1 MNNMGGGSK
10 GGTRRRL
17 TVFCTVGVLLF
28 AGLFFLPHLHAF
40 ERISLD
46 SNSWLINEG
55 FQPEWTAEEFEAP
68 EDSTWIKRPGG
79 SYQRILDI
87 APGPKNEL
95 KTWTFITWFDAPAE
109 MIDYP
114 NALGLRLP
122 GIGEAW
128 QIYINGKMIA
138 DEHFLDEKGNIRIN
152 RTVRGTTINFS
163 GHVLKEKNNLLAFKI
178 TGHTRFRNTGLYY
191 YPGYEIDDFKRM
203 ERNHSEMMV
212 LVLLGLYLLASMYHL
227 VLFLKRKK
235 EKYNLYFGSMAFFV
249 VIYFLS
255 RTDFILHLVPAADIV
270 HIVEIIS
277 LFTLF
282 PFLIAFVEHL
292 IFSKVSKFTKI
303 YAAFWGIVI
312 IAVPFVP
319 MSYTDYII
327 QAWQGIALLVVGYFL
342 YLFYKG
348 YRAGVPEVKPMLAA
362 ILILSVTITFDI
374 LDFIFFHTGFAFS
387 KYGTLVAVIG
397 TAIILANKFM
407 RVYNEAEDLN
417 VNLELRVKERT
428 DELQQTLKT
437 VEDLK
442 EKQDGDYYLTSLLM
456 APLAR
461 NDVSSKNIRVESRM
475 QQNKSFEFRGK
486 TNEIGGDLNI
496 ATSISLHGKK
506 HIAFLNSDA
515 MGKSIQ
521 GAGGALVTGAIYNA
535 FLNRSKLVNPYQ
547 RLFPEL
553 WLRDCLLDLSNVFS
567 IFKGSMFTSL
577 CMGLVDDETGF
588 VYYVNAEHPLMV
600 LYKEGKATYLEK
612 DIVLRRIGMEFE
624 EEDVIIKT
632 YQMKPGDQLISG
644 SDGRDDIFLGVTDE
658 GVRILNDDVEAFLN
672 HVEKGRGDLND
683 IYTSILEQGSLT
695 DDFTLLSIAYSPDE
709 AINSMKYRTAH
720 ELPDEVHALIK
731 KAKAVSEKGNRNEA
745 LSLLRSAKEK
755 SGGHSTVL
763 QEIIKVYVRDSK
775 FDLASEISEQ
785 FSSDNPHDHELLYLT
800 SYSMKMKGEYGTA
813 ADYGERLRLRKPG
826 IAKNLF
832 NLADTYRLMGS
843 PVKAQEVLHQGL
855 SIENDNAYAL
865 RLKKALE
872 NTPH

>member
-1 MNNMGGGSK
+1 MLG
-10 GGTRRRL
+10 
-17 TVFCTVGVLLF
+17 VFLF
-28 AGLFFLPHLHAF
+28 AGLFFLPHLYAF
-40 ERISLD
+40 EKISLD
-46 SNSWLINEG
+46 SNSWWIHEG
-55 FQPEWTAEEFEAP
+55 FKPEWTEEAFDVT
-68 EDSTWIKRPGG
+68 EDSSWIKRPGG

-95 KTWTFITWFDAPAE
+95 KTWTFITWFNAPAG
-109 MIDYP
+109 MIEYP

-122 GIGEAW
+122 GIGEIW
-128 QIYINGKMIA
+128 QIYINGKLIA
-138 DEHFLDEKGNIRIN
+138 DEYFMDGEGGIRIN
-152 RTVRGTTINFS
+152 RTVRGTIINFS
-163 GHVLKEKNNLLAFKI
+163 GHLLKEKKNIMTVRI
-178 TGHTRFRNTGLYY
+178 TGHSRFRNTGLYY

-203 ERNHSEMMV
+203 ERNYSEMMV
-212 LVLLGLYLLASMYHL
+212 LVLLGLYLLAAMYHL
-227 VLFLKRKK
+227 VLFLKRRKDR
-235 EKYNLYFGSMAFFV
+235 YNLYFGSMGIFI

-255 RTDFILHLVPAADIV
+255 RTDFILHLVPPADIV
-270 HIVEIIS
+270 HIVELVS
-277 LFTLF
+277 LFAIF
-282 PFLIAFVEHL
+282 PLLVAFIEHL
-292 IFSKVSKFTKI
+292 FFSVVSKFTKI
-303 YAAFWGIVI
+303 YTIWSGLLI
-312 IAVPFVP
+312 IAVPFIP

-327 QAWQGIALLVVGYFL
+327 QLWQAIALLVLVYIL
-342 YLFYKG
+342 YLFYRG
-348 YRAGVPEVKPMLAA
+348 YRARVPEVKPLLAA
-362 ILILSVTITFDI
+362 IAILSITITFDI
-374 LDFIFFHTGFAFS
+374 LDFIFYHTGFAFS

-397 TAIILANKFM
+397 TAFILANKFM

-428 DELQQTLKT
+428 VELQHTLKT

-461 NDVSSKNIRVESRM
+461 NDVSSKNIQVESQTR
-475 QQNKSFEFRGK
+475 QNKSFEFKGK
-486 TNEIGGDLNI
+486 VIEIGGDLNI

-535 FLNRSKLVNPYQ
+535 FLNRSKLINPYQ

-553 WLRDCLLDLSNVFS
+553 WLRDCLMDLNNVFS

-577 CMGLVDDETGF
+577 CMGLVDDETGLM
-588 VYYVNAEHPLMV
+588 YYLNAEHPLMV
-600 LYKEGKATYLEK
+600 LYQGGKASYLEK
-612 DIVLRRIGMEFE
+612 DFVLRRVGMEFE
-624 EEDVIIKT
+624 EEDIIIKT
-632 YQMKPGDQLISG
+632 YQMKPGDKIISG
-644 SDGRDDIFLGVTDE
+644 SDGRDDIFLGMTDE
-658 GVRILNDDVEAFLN
+658 GVRILNDNIEAFLG
-672 HVEKGRGDLND
+672 HVEKGRGNLND

-695 DDFTLLSIAYSPDE
+695 DDFTLLSITYSPDE
-709 AINSMKYRTAH
+709 AVSPLKYRAAH
-720 ELPDEVHALIK
+720 DLPDEVNGLIK
-731 KAKAVSEKGNRNEA
+731 KALEASEKGSRNEA

-755 SGGHSTVL
+755 SSGHSAVL

-800 SYSMKMKGEYGTA
+800 SYSMKMKGDYSTA

-832 NLADTYRLMGS
+832 NLADTYRLMGN

-865 RLKKALE
+865 KLKKVLE